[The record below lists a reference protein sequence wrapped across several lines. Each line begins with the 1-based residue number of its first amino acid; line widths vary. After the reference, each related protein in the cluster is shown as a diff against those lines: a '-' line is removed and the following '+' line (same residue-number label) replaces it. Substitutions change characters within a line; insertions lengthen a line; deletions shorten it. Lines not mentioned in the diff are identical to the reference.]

1 MLYKWLHYRHSP
13 PAVEVA
19 LGLAMAYA
27 TYLGTGEGAPPRQ
40 LSCLNFEFEL
50 PMVNLGLLPNL
61 HTAVP
66 DTRVHRLMYNSFCI
80 THHSSAPPS
89 LPLSPAP
96 AIRRPPPPH
105 THTEYY
111 LHGSG
116 VIGVVVYG
124 LYGAATTTYSL
135 SSTAR
140 RGGAFQKFWEPLCF
154 VANGAVFFF
163 AGSSIVNFAIR

>member
-1 MLYKWLHYRHSP
+1 M
-13 PAVEVA
+13 
-19 LGLAMAYA
+19 
-27 TYLGTGEGAPPRQ
+27 
-40 LSCLNFEFEL
+40 F
-50 PMVNLGLLPNL
+50 
-61 HTAVP
+61 
-66 DTRVHRLMYNSFCI
+66 NSSCI
-80 THHSSAPPS
+80 THHASAPPS
-89 LPLSPAP
+89 LPPLLRPHRP
-96 AIRRPPPPH
+96 AIHPPPPP
-105 THTEYY
+105 TEYY

>member
-1 MLYKWLHYRHSP
+1 M
-13 PAVEVA
+13 
-19 LGLAMAYA
+19 
-27 TYLGTGEGAPPRQ
+27 
-40 LSCLNFEFEL
+40 F
-50 PMVNLGLLPNL
+50 
-61 HTAVP
+61 
-66 DTRVHRLMYNSFCI
+66 NSSCI
-80 THHSSAPPS
+80 THHASAPPS
-89 LPLSPAP
+89 LPPLLRPPRPSK
-96 AIRRPPPPH
+96 PPPPPP
-105 THTEYY
+105 TEYY